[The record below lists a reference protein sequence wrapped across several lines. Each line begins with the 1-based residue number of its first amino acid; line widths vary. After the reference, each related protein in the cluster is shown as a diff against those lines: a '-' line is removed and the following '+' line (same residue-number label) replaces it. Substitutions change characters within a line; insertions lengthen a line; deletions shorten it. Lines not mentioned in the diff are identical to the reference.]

1 MRLTD
6 DELRDVLA
14 RAEEI
19 QHASRHGPAWNAEVA
34 AVISAAEEVGLSRRA
49 VELALSERLNLPA
62 APPSV
67 GSLAWARSKDGKF
80 YVAEVLAIVD
90 EGARVRFLGGSEYRL
105 PLDQLRPCA
114 FIPGERIVCN
124 WPWWGPWTCTVC
136 RVRCGRR
143 TREAVRWMGRHKD
156 FSHLGGLAGSRKG
169 QTKRGS
175 TTCLRDSYRSRR
187 RCRRT
192 YWLNH
197 HCAAASLRVE
207 FRWTILVSRQCDTPF
222 S

>member
-19 QHASRHGPAWNAEVA
+19 QHASRHGPAWNAEIA

-67 GSLAWARSKDGKF
+67 GSLAWARSKDDKF

-114 FIPGERIVCN
+114 FVPGERVVCD
-124 WPWWGPWTCTVC
+124 WPWWGPWTCTVVSYDPSEE
-136 RVRCGRR
+136 RVKLNDGWGY
-143 TREAVRWMGRHKD
+143 TKEFPVSEVW
-156 FSHLGGLAGSRKG
+156 LAPEKAKPSAA
-169 QTKRGS
+169 
-175 TTCLRDSYRSRR
+175 RR
-187 RCRRT
+187 RVYGT
-192 YWLNH
+192 LIGVG
-197 HCAAASLRVE
+197 AGAGALIGSIITALLLR
-207 FRWTILVSRQCDTPF
+207 
-222 S
+222 